1 MREGLRRRL
10 GERVRGFKG
19 KSGRGIEGGI
29 EEEIG

>member
-1 MREGLRRRL
+1 MRMRL

-19 KSGRGIEGGI
+19 KSGRGIKGKSERGI